1 MARKKEDEVI
11 DMGKRRLQR
20 FGQPL
25 LAVFVVVAIFT
36 LGVNIGNGRISL
48 HMHHASSINKSLPDK
63 LDYSSVNQVYQ
74 TLKENYDGKLT
85 TSQLL
90 DGMKEGLAESTHDP
104 YTEYF
109 SAKDAQDFQNQLEGT
124 FSGIGAQLGK
134 DTDGNLEVIAPIAGT
149 PADKAGLKAQDIIT
163 EVNGESTAK
172 MSIDTAVSKIR
183 GKKGTTV
190 TLGIVRG
197 HQQTLT
203 IKIVRDDITI
213 PSVNSKILDGNIG
226 YMQITQ
232 FSDDTGSLAKK
243 AAQQFADKHVKGVVL
258 DLRSNPGGL
267 LKAAIDVSSLWL
279 PEGKTVL
286 VEKQG
291 NTVLQTYSAQGDD
304 ILHGIPTVVLIDG
317 GSASAAEITA
327 GALHDNKAATLMGE
341 KSYGK
346 GVVQQIINLGDGSE
360 LKVTVASWYR
370 PNGQNIN
377 HKGITPDKK
386 VSLDQ
391 AAVKAGKDNQLQAAQ
406 DYLGSQ
412 KQ

>member
-1 MARKKEDEVI
+1 MARKKEDAVI
-11 DMGKRRLQR
+11 DMGKWRLDR
-20 FGQPL
+20 FGRPL
-25 LAVFVVVAIFT
+25 LAIFVIAAVFTVG
-36 LGVNIGNGRISL
+36 LNIGNGRISL
-48 HMHHASSINKSLPDK
+48 HLHHASSVNSSLPDK

-85 TSQLL
+85 TAQLL
-90 DGMKEGLAESTHDP
+90 DGLKEGLAESTNDP

-109 SAKDAQDFQNQLEGT
+109 PAKQAQEFQNQLEGT

-134 DTDGNLEVIAPIAGT
+134 DADGNLEVIAPIAGT
-149 PADKAGLKAQDIIT
+149 PAAKAGLKAKDIIT
-163 EVNGESTAK
+163 EVNGEPTAK
-172 MSIDTAVSKIR
+172 MSIDQAVNKIR

-190 TLGIVRG
+190 TLQIVRDKN
-197 HQQTLT
+197 QTLT
-203 IKIVRDDITI
+203 VKIVRDDITI

-232 FSDDTGSLAKK
+232 FSNDTGKLATQ
-243 AAQQFADKHVKGVVL
+243 AAQKFADKHVKGVIL

-267 LKAAIDVSSLWL
+267 LNAAIDVSSLWL

-286 VEKQG
+286 TERQG
-291 NTVLQTYSAQGDD
+291 STVLQTYNAEGND

-327 GALHDNKAATLMGE
+327 GALHDNKAATLIGE

-346 GVVQQIINLGDGSE
+346 GVVQQIINFGDGSE

-377 HKGITPDKK
+377 HKGITPDQK
-386 VSLDQ
+386 VSLNETD
-391 AAVKAGKDNQLQAAQ
+391 AKAGKDTQLQAAQ
-406 DYLGSQ
+406 DYLN
-412 KQ
+412 K

>member
-1 MARKKEDEVI
+1 VIHQKEDDVI
-11 DMGKRRLQR
+11 DMGKRRIKR
-20 FGQPL
+20 FGRPL
-25 LAVFVVVAIFT
+25 VAVLAVVAVFVV
-36 LGVNIGNGRISL
+36 GVNVGSGRISV
-48 HMHHASSINKSLPDK
+48 HTRHASSINKNLPDQ

-85 TSQLL
+85 TAQLL
-90 DGMKEGLAESTHDP
+90 NGLKEGLAESTNDP

-109 SAKDAQDFQNQLEGT
+109 SAKEAQDFQNQLEGT

-134 DTDGNLEVIAPIAGT
+134 DADGNLEVIAPITGT

-163 EVNGESTAK
+163 EVNGEPTAN
-172 MSIDTAVSKIR
+172 MSIDKAVAQIR

-190 TLGIVRG
+190 TLEIVRN
-197 HQQTLT
+197 HKQTLS
-203 IKIVRDDITI
+203 IKIVRGDITI
-213 PSVNSKILDGNIG
+213 PSVTTKILDGNIG

-232 FSDDTGSLAKK
+232 FSDDTGQLAAK

-267 LKAAIDVSSLWL
+267 LDAAIKVSSLWL
-279 PEGKTVL
+279 PQGKTVL
-286 VEKQG
+286 AEKQG
-291 NTVLQTYSAQGDD
+291 TTTLQTYTADGND
-304 ILHGIPTVVLIDG
+304 ILRGIPTVVLIDG
-317 GSASAAEITA
+317 GSASASEITA
-327 GALHDNKAATLMGE
+327 GALHDNKVATLIGE

-346 GVVQQIINLGDGSE
+346 GVVQQIIKFGDNSE

-386 VSLDQ
+386 VSVSD
-391 AAVKAGKDNQLQAAQ
+391 ADIKAGNDAQLKAAQ
-406 DYLGSQ
+406 AYLN
-412 KQ
+412 K